1 MKQHPYLPDLDTP
14 VDYSLTQNWL
24 CLPKKI
30 AKPDDKP
37 VDIFYLYPTAYY
49 KTPHGPNICEVN
61 NEAMRI
67 RATEHLQTKAS
78 VFSAYGNFYAPAYR
92 QAALECL
99 LDNTPENNLLFTKG
113 PVTCVLSAFDYY
125 IKHHNNGRP
134 FILAGH
140 SQGSLLLQFILS
152 LYLKEHPE
160 VQERMIAAYVI
171 GYSITRGYLKDNP
184 HLTFARGAKDTGVII
199 SYNTESPGV
208 TGDNITLL
216 PDAVSINPITWTLT
230 GKKAEA
236 SQSLG
241 SRLVIRDS
249 AGTLVGMQDLPHYA
263 DAALDLERGTVI
275 CSTADPDAFKVIGQE
290 EAFPSG
296 VLHTGDYPLYYY
308 DLQNNVKTRIKSYFA
323 SHPQTDKKYAL

>member
-67 RATEHLQTKAS
+67 RAAEHLQTKAS

-199 SYNTESPGV
+199 SYNTRVTTSPCSQTQYPSTPSPGPSPAKKPKRHRALARAWSYV
-208 TGDNITLL
+208 TAPVRSSACRIFPTMPTRPL
-216 PDAVSINPITWTLT
+216 TWN
-230 GKKAEA
+230 
-236 SQSLG
+236 
-241 SRLVIRDS
+241 
-249 AGTLVGMQDLPHYA
+249 
-263 DAALDLERGTVI
+263 AA
-275 CSTADPDAFKVIGQE
+275 Q
-290 EAFPSG
+290 
-296 VLHTGDYPLYYY
+296 
-308 DLQNNVKTRIKSYFA
+308 
-323 SHPQTDKKYAL
+323 